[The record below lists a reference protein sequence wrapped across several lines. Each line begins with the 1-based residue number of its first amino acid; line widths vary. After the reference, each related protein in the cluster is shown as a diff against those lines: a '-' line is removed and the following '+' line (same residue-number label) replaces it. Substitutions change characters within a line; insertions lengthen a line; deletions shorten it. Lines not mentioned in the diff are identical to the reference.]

1 MSGMEYTVA
10 DLIVDPFEMLRQ
22 LQRARAE
29 IAALRAERDA
39 AVARAEAAEAEVAR
53 WRSPHGEIDML
64 LPDVER
70 VLLVA
75 ELGARLA
82 PDIAADWMPRAR
94 SALAALRARD
104 IGASA
109 ALEGAQRRYL
119 EAEAEVAHLRAAL
132 RGDR

>member
-1 MSGMEYTVA
+1 MSGMNYQIA
-10 DLIVDPFEMLRQ
+10 DQIVDVGDL
-22 LQRARAE
+22 LKWVGHTRAE
-29 IAALRAERDA
+29 IAALRARAEA
-39 AVARAEAAEAEVAR
+39 ADQRAEAAEAEVAR
-53 WRSPHGEIDML
+53 WRAPHGEIDML

-75 ELGARLA
+75 ELGARLT

-119 EAEAEVAHLRAAL
+119 ESEAEVARLRAAL
-132 RGDR
+132 GTDR